1 MYIRLLRCAG
11 HLLQHRVWMTD
22 IWCGQCFM
30 TWESHAFYVMDE
42 LTIAD
47 DYSKFSSQEYY
58 QTLLMIHL
66 INSNREAIE
75 VTTTTNIFGEHP
87 CSIILIPISL
97 PCATDWLLH
106 KNCMLPLPFDVFPI
120 ILSYLSISD
129 ILRLRLVRAGVF
141 IRNNWNCWR

>member
-1 MYIRLLRCAG
+1 MYIRLLRYAG
-11 HLLQHRVWMTD
+11 YLLQHRVWMTD

-30 TWESHAFYVMDE
+30 TFSSHAFYVMDE

-87 CSIILIPISL
+87 CSIILIPITLL
-97 PCATDWLLH
+97 PALCHWLTVAQELYASSPLRR
-106 KNCMLPLPFDVFPI
+106 LPYNIILPFD
-120 ILSYLSISD
+120 
-129 ILRLRLVRAGVF
+129 
-141 IRNNWNCWR
+141 IRHTSVETGKSRSFYSE